1 MQYKIGDNKNAKDF
15 LAMMDENSVLI
26 YQSG

>member
-1 MQYKIGDNKNAKDF
+1 
-15 LAMMDENSVLI
+15 MMDENSVLI